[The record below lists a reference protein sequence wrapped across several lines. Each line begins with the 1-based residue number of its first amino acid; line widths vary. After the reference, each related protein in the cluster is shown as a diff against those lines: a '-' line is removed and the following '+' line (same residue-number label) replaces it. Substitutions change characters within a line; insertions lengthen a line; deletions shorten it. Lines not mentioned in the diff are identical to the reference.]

1 MKHLIVNCP
10 SFLKDEKIMYGIDGK
25 QLPLGRADMG
35 YIVKTKTEYSTMAK
49 AQKALKDVKLIS
61 DDKKRIHVCYHN
73 DENRACEIIN

>member
-1 MKHLIVNCP
+1 MEHTIIDCP
-10 SFLKDEKIMYGIDGK
+10 SDPSGK
-25 QLPLGRADMG
+25 FDMG
-35 YIVKTKTEYSTMAK
+35 YNVKTKTEYSTLAK